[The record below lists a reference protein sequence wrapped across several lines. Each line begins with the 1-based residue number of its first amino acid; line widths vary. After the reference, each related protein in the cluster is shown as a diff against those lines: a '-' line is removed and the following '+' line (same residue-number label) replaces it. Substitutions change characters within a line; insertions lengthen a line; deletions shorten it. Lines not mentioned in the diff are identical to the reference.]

1 MTLESCIDKL
11 MKIDSLEIATVD
23 ENACPHLRVVSARY
37 FEGTTMYFL
46 TARGK
51 AFARQLEKNPNI
63 AVIGF
68 DEQANDMVH
77 LSGKVCRV
85 PEEEQCSA
93 RERMYA
99 VYPYL
104 ENVYPGR
111 TKEIDVIYCLP
122 NYSVEYFTLR
132 THPITR
138 EYLEVGS
145 VQREQKGYRITEQCI
160 GCGTCQSMCPQRV
173 ITEGTPY
180 QIDEAHCL
188 HCGNC
193 FEHCP
198 AGAIQWLGK

>member
-1 MTLESCIDKL
+1 MTLEGCIEKL

-37 FEGTTMYFL
+37 FDGTAMYFL

-51 AFARQLEKNPNI
+51 AFARQMEKNPQI
-63 AVIGF
+63 TVIGF
-68 DEQANDMVH
+68 DEQANDMVR

-85 PEEEQCSA
+85 PEREQRAA
-93 RERMYA
+93 RERMYE

-104 ENVYPGR
+104 ENVYPGE
-111 TKEIDVIYCLP
+111 TKEIDVIYCLTS
-122 NYSVEYFTLR
+122 YSVEYFTLK

-138 EYLEVGS
+138 EYFEVGGA
-145 VQREQKGYRITEQCI
+145 QRERKGYRITDSCI
-160 GCGTCQSMCPQRV
+160 GCGACRSACPQKV

-188 HCGNC
+188 HCGGC
-193 FEHCP
+193 FEICP
-198 AGAIQWLGK
+198 AEAVQWLGE